1 MSLIKNKR
9 QLALQAC
16 DLLQAHR
23 WWGRLDRWH
32 GLVTLNYHRIGN
44 PEQSTLDP
52 GVFSATAEQFE
63 AQLRYLKADCDVIR
77 VADVADVLR
86 RGSTRRGVMITF
98 DDGYIDNYEVA
109 FPALKQVGLSALIFL
124 ATGFLD
130 DRCVA
135 WWDEIVWIVEHSTR
149 PALTLPPVWNLEALE
164 LSSHQR
170 HATNRRLL
178 RLAKTLTPHELSL
191 FLDDL
196 SAAAGSG
203 RAPRNADT
211 APWMTW
217 DMVREMHRGGIEFGG
232 HTVTHPVLSMCT
244 LEQQRDEI
252 QRSKARIEAE
262 LGAPVTAF
270 SYPIGQPWAF
280 SGVTMSLV
288 RQAGYQWGFSF
299 YPGYASESSDAC
311 DLRRVAMEPGMLL
324 NELQAVTK
332 MPRLFTR

>member
-9 QLALQAC
+9 QWALQAC

-44 PEQSTLDP
+44 SEQSPLDP

-63 AQLRYLKADCDVIR
+63 AQLRYLKANCDVIQ
-77 VADVADVLR
+77 VADMADVLR
-86 RGSTRRGVMITF
+86 CGSTRRGVMITF
-98 DDGYIDNYEVA
+98 DDGYVDNYEVA
-109 FPALKQVGLSALIFL
+109 FPVLRQVGLPALIFL

-135 WWDEIVWIVEHSTR
+135 WWDEIVWMVRQATC
-149 PALTLPPVWNLEALE
+149 PTLDLPTVWNLESLE
-164 LSSHQR
+164 LSANQR
-170 HATNRRLL
+170 AATNRRLL
-178 RLAKTLTPHELSL
+178 RLAKTFTPQELNQ
-191 FLDDL
+191 FLDDVG
-196 SAAAGSG
+196 SAAGTG
-203 RAPRNADT
+203 RAPQNAST

-232 HTVTHPVLSMCT
+232 HTVTHPVLSMCGS
-244 LEQQRDEI
+244 EQQRDEI

-262 LGAPVTAF
+262 LGRPITAF

-280 SGVTMSLV
+280 SDDTMSLV
-288 RQAGYQWGFSF
+288 RQAGYHWGFSF
-299 YPGYASESSDAC
+299 YPGYASESSDAF
-311 DLRRVAMEPGMLL
+311 DLRRVAMEPGVTLS
-324 NELQAVTK
+324 ELQAVTQ
-332 MPRLFTR
+332 MPRIFTR